1 MTPGV
6 DRPLHEASAM
16 PLIPR
21 RQMLA
26 EYARE
31 SVVVVLG
38 NAMIAAGLTV
48 AGVGTGYVENLVFSQ
63 SIGLSIMLLMQLGRL
78 HFQRRHI
85 LSAPRLAAL
94 MIVAVVAGTAIGLTL
109 ASVLLGRDIVGK
121 FATRWF
127 AMSGW
132 IALVA
137 TLLATWY
144 GWSRA
149 RIAELSEQLAR
160 TALLKET
167 AEKTALR
174 ARLQALQAQVEPHF
188 LFNTLATLDSLIA
201 SDPQRARE
209 LLGSLN
215 RLLRATLAASR
226 AERETLADQFIM
238 LEALLAIQAMRLGSR
253 LSYSLD
259 LPAGCS
265 ATLVPP
271 MLLQPLLENAL
282 KHGIEPALAG
292 GHIDITALRHERH
305 IELTVRD
312 TGLGFGATPATQG
325 TGTGLAN
332 VRDRLDALYG
342 GQASLTLSENP
353 PHGVTAT
360 IVLPLDPQTNTE
372 DAIS

>member
-1 MTPGV
+1 MTLGINS
-6 DRPLHEASAM
+6 PLHEASAM

-31 SVVVVLG
+31 SLVVVLG
-38 NAMIAAGLTV
+38 NALIAAGLTV
-48 AGVGTGYVENLVFSQ
+48 AGVGTGFVENLVFSQ
-63 SIGLSIMLLMQLGRL
+63 AIGLSIMVLMQLGRL
-78 HFQRRHI
+78 RFQRRHT
-85 LSAPRLAAL
+85 LSATRLAAL
-94 MIVAVVAGTAIGLTL
+94 TIVAVVVGTALGLTL
-109 ASVLLGRDIVGK
+109 ASALLGREIVGK
-121 FATRWF
+121 FATKWF

-149 RIAELSEQLAR
+149 RIMGLSEQLAR

-174 ARLQALQAQVEPHF
+174 ARLQALQAQIEPHF

-201 SDPQRARE
+201 SDPARARE
-209 LLGSLN
+209 LLASLN
-215 RLLRATLAASR
+215 RLLRATLAASK
-226 AERETLADQFIM
+226 AERETLSDQFVM
-238 LEALLAIQAMRLGSR
+238 LEALLAVQAMRLGSR
-253 LSYSLD
+253 LSYTLD
-259 LPAGCS
+259 LPDGCP
-265 ATLVPP
+265 AILVPP

-282 KHGIEPALAG
+282 KHGIEPAMGG
-292 GHIDITALRHERH
+292 GHIDIKALRRERH

-332 VRDRLDALYG
+332 VRDRLEALYG
-342 GQASLTLSENP
+342 GQASLTLTENP

-360 IVLPLDPQTNTE
+360 IVLPLDPQTNRE
-372 DAIS
+372 DANS